1 MIVNGFGPGAAVRRL
16 SGGRKA
22 VITAARLFTADNIDP
37 VTITLHSTLPS
48 AVLCAVAGAESC
60 VTLLMEAEEL
70 SSGRPC
76 RPIISYEPLLQL
88 IDFVPKCDS
97 CQ

>member
-22 VITAARLFTADNIDP
+22 AITAARLFTADNIDP
-37 VTITLHSTLPS
+37 VTITLHYP
-48 AVLCAVAGAESC
+48 GAESC
-60 VTLLMEAEEL
+60 VTLLTEAEEL

-76 RPIISYEPLLQL
+76 RPIIS
-88 IDFVPKCDS
+88 
-97 CQ
+97 